1 MLKSKLLSPRSQDD
15 SSEGQ
20 DAMEMNIPAPPP
32 ANKTLNQSFLS
43 KIDKW
48 SWAAFIAPSDNMLQK
63 SSCFFSLDYDTV
75 YNDGELFFKDKR
87 RLGRSIWGF
96 TGTTLIRWFIFVFIG
111 IITGALGRFM
121 EVSIEYMHAWRN
133 MAFDR

>member
-1 MLKSKLLSPRSQDD
+1 MSLSSDAPRSAGNAAD
-15 SSEGQ
+15 
-20 DAMEMNIPAPPP
+20 I
-32 ANKTLNQSFLS
+32 SFLS
-43 KIDKW
+43 KFDRV

-63 SSCFFSLDYDTV
+63 SSGFFSLDYDTV
-75 YNDGELFFKDKR
+75 YNDGELVFKDKR